1 MFRKYLF
8 TLILFLQACNNPM
21 NAEIGHDK
29 SIEVIIQEYLLLEL
43 SMGIHHQ
50 DHVDA
55 YFGPED
61 IKTLAVQKNLAVSQ
75 IHKRAEIL
83 SKQIEVLTN
92 NPMMPIQRSR
102 NLQARLLALT
112 TRIKIF
118 TGELIPFDQETQ
130 ALFSVVAPYNEVEY
144 FNTILTKIDRLIP
157 GDEELSIRVNTF
169 KQQFIIQPQY
179 LETVFNAAIE
189 ECRRRTLRY
198 IELPSNEKFTLEY
211 VQNKPWSGYNWYQG
225 GSHSIIQ
232 INTDLPI
239 MINRAVDLGCHEGY
253 PGHHTYN
260 SLIET
265 NLVQQKN
272 WLEYTLYP
280 LYGPQSLIAE
290 GSANYGIQLAFLDQE
305 RMEFEKNILF
315 KLAKLDT
322 KDVDRYYQLLALQGK
337 LNYAGN
343 EAARR
348 YLNKE
353 ITRDQAIEWLIK
365 YTLTSKESAEKS
377 TKFYDTYRSYVINYN
392 LGKDIVKQYIETTTD
407 SHDVRWE
414 KFEQLLSEPMLP
426 IDLKNLEQ

>member
-8 TLILFLQACNNPM
+8 ILVLFLQACNNHM
-21 NAEIGHDK
+21 YTKIGHQK
-29 SIEVIIQEYLLLEL
+29 SIEVIIHEYLMLEL

-55 YFGPED
+55 YFGPKD
-61 IKTLAVQKNLAVSQ
+61 IKELAAQKNLSINQ
-75 IHKRAEIL
+75 IHERAKLL
-83 SKQIEVLTN
+83 SKQIRILPS
-92 NPMMPIQRSR
+92 NPLMPVQRIR

-112 TRIKIF
+112 TRIKIY
-118 TGELIPFDQETQ
+118 TGESIPFDQETQ

-144 FNTILTKIDRLIP
+144 FNTILAKIDKLIP
-157 GDEELSIRVNTF
+157 GDEELSIRVNKF
-169 KQQFIIQPQY
+169 KQRFIIQPQY

-198 IELPSNEKFTLEY
+198 IELPSNEKFTIEY
-211 VQNKPWSGYNWYQG
+211 VQDKPWSGYNWYQG
-225 GSHSIIQ
+225 NSHSIIQ

-315 KLAKLDT
+315 NLAKLNT
-322 KDVDRYYQLLALQGK
+322 KDADRYYQLLALQGK

-348 YLNKE
+348 YLDNE
-353 ITRDQAIEWLIK
+353 FSRDQAIDWLIK
-365 YTLTSKESAEKS
+365 YTLTSKESAKKS

-392 LGKDIVKQYIETTTD
+392 LGKDIVKKYIETNTNTD
-407 SHDVRWE
+407 DIRWK

-426 IDLKNLEQ
+426 IDLNNPEQ

>member
-1 MFRKYLF
+1 
-8 TLILFLQACNNPM
+8 
-21 NAEIGHDK
+21 
-29 SIEVIIQEYLLLEL
+29 
-43 SMGIHHQ
+43 
-50 DHVDA
+50 
-55 YFGPED
+55 
-61 IKTLAVQKNLAVSQ
+61 
-75 IHKRAEIL
+75 
-83 SKQIEVLTN
+83 
-92 NPMMPIQRSR
+92 
-102 NLQARLLALT
+102 
-112 TRIKIF
+112 
-118 TGELIPFDQETQ
+118 
-130 ALFSVVAPYNEVEY
+130 
-144 FNTILTKIDRLIP
+144 
-157 GDEELSIRVNTF
+157 
-169 KQQFIIQPQY
+169 
-179 LETVFNAAIE
+179 
-189 ECRRRTLRY
+189 
-198 IELPSNEKFTLEY
+198 
-211 VQNKPWSGYNWYQG
+211 
-225 GSHSIIQ
+225 
-232 INTDLPI
+232 